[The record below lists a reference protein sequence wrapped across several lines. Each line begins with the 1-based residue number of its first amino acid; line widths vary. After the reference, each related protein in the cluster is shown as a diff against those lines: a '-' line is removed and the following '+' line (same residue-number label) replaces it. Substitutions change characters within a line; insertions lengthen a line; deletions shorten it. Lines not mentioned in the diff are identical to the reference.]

1 MRKLGSKARLAA
13 VAALCSL
20 AVAGAAF
27 SQTGP
32 GGPYVEIRTY
42 TDAAGEVI
50 GMQLI
55 SRGCADPQ
63 PAGWGVW
70 SGPYTVDRGRCFV
83 IAPPGGG
90 EQN

>member
-1 MRKLGSKARLAA
+1 MFA
-13 VAALCSL
+13 AALAVCSL
-20 AVAGAAF
+20 ALAGAAL
-27 SQTGP
+27 SQP
-32 GGPYVEIRTY
+32 GPYVEIRTY
-42 TDAAGEVI
+42 TDNAGNTI

-63 PAGWGVW
+63 PPGWGVW
-70 SGPYTVDRGRCFV
+70 SGAYTVDRGRCFV